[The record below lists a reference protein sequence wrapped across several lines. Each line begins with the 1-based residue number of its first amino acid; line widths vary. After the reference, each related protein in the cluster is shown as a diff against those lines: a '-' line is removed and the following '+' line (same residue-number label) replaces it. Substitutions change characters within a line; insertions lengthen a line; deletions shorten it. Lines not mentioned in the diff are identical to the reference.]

1 MKDFGGLIRTGEGE
15 PGRSPRAVAIV
26 VSVICLAVGIAWLA
40 QGRLDEA
47 PEPPGEEKIET
58 AERGIQ
64 ASLDPRGET
73 AERYPGSPWE
83 RRNNMLQEIV
93 DLVEGGG
100 DPYDTAEEVRD
111 YARGIRSE
119 VDRSCA
125 ELLTILS
132 KTPEPWAG
140 VVVAAGAQREALM
153 ARFDAAVA
161 PWPEEYRRSLRGVK
175 QLFICK

>member
-1 MKDFGGLIRTGEGE
+1 MKDFGGLIRTEEGA
-15 PGRSPRAVAIV
+15 PGRSPRAVAVV
-26 VSVICLAVGIAWLA
+26 VSVVCLAVGIAWLA
-40 QGRLDEA
+40 QSRLDVA
-47 PEPPGEEKIET
+47 PEPPAEEKIEK
-58 AERGIQ
+58 AGIQ

-73 AERYPGSPWE
+73 AERYSGSPWE

-93 DLVEGGG
+93 NMVEGGD
-100 DPYDTAEEVRD
+100 DPYDAAEEVRD
-111 YARGIRSE
+111 YARGVRPE

-125 ELLTILS
+125 ELLTILT
-132 KTPEPWAG
+132 KNPEPWAG

-175 QLFICK
+175 QLFVCK